1 MKQIRNVVGALL
13 LDANFCACGNVENKV
28 VPSIPADPEIEANIQ
43 QWLGRMTLEE
53 KIGQSRCVKSRLMS

>member
-28 VPSIPADPEIEANIQ
+28 APSIPADPEIEANIQ